1 MSGRYKA
8 VPTGTIAN
16 GKPVFV
22 NSTGTVS
29 QVTGSATSVGTP
41 VVYESAVVEALGTS
55 ATFDSNSNR
64 IVIAYQ
70 DNGNSNYGTAIVGT
84 IDSSDNSVSFGSPV
98 VFHSVSSN
106 YIAAVFDSNSN
117 KVVIS
122 FTSDGGKSYV
132 GTVDPSDNSISFGS
146 VAAFQSD
153 AHTAFISSAFDS
165 NSNKVGIF
173 WKDQGDTYG
182 TGIVGTVSGTSISYG
197 SEAKFESAET
207 NDISATFDS
216 SNNKVVIAYRDVG
229 NSHYGTAIVGTIS
242 STSISYG
249 SPVVFES
256 ATTTSISATFDTNSN
271 KVFIAYDDHGATT
284 QNAII
289 GTVSGTSISFGTA
302 VAYETGVSTGNILA
316 TGFDSS
322 SNKVVVGYGDSGDS
336 NKGKIIVGSISGTS
350 VSFETPVE
358 FDAGATVPGYC
369 EIPFDS
375 STNRLLLPYKDGDN
389 SQYGTGIVIQT
400 SSTNLTTASSEG
412 YIGLSNACSFHG
424 ATETYTVTVA
434 SGALYGGGGTG
445 NVFYLNGLSNPP
457 IQLLRGHTYIF
468 DQADSSNSGHPLHFK
483 NTGGSQY
490 TSGVTV
496 TGTAGQAGAKVTIV
510 VPIDATEPSQYY
522 CTSHGN
528 GMGNLVT
535 IEESFAEIDVVG
547 TVNKHQSGLTAGQ
560 TYFVQTDGT
569 LGTSADSPS
578 VVAGTAISATEIIV
592 KG

>member
-16 GKPVFV
+16 GKPVIV

-29 QVTGSATSVGTP
+29 QVSGSATSVGTA
-41 VVYESAVVEALGTS
+41 VVFESAVVEALGMG

-70 DNGNSNYGTAIVGT
+70 DTGNSYYGTAIVGT

-146 VAAFQSD
+146 VVAFQSD

-256 ATTTSISATFDTNSN
+256 ATTTSCRASFDTNSN
-271 KVFIAYDDHGATT
+271 KVFIAYDDHGGST

-289 GTVSGTSISFGTA
+289 GTVSGTGVSFGTA

-316 TGFDSS
+316 TGFDSNT
-322 SNKVVVGYGDSGDS
+322 NKVVVGYGDSGDS

-400 SSTNLTTASSEG
+400 SATNLSASTSEG

-434 SGALYGGGGTG
+434 SG
-445 NVFYLNGLSNPP
+445 VFYLNGLANPP

-468 DQADSSNSGHPLHFK
+468 DQADGTNDGHPFHFK
-483 NTGGSQY
+483 DTGGSQY

-496 TGTAGQAGAKVTIV
+496 TGTAGTSGAKVTIV

-522 CTSHGN
+522 CTVHGN
-528 GMGNLVT
+528 GMGNVIT
-535 IEESFAEIDVVG
+535 IEESFAEVDVVG

-569 LGTSADSPS
+569 LGTSADDPS